1 MARLNI
7 AMLAQQE
14 QAQNEVVEQQTE
26 LEVVG
31 QQAED
36 AIAEATQQQVEIEQ
50 TQQAMD
56 ETEEVIQEAEEER
69 QVLEQSQAQ
78 GGAEPVAMEALQ
90 RAVKRFEKRTG
101 VVCSVQSMGLESF
114 SSKTTRLQST
124 KVAMEGAVEYIK
136 KLIKMLM
143 DAVAAV
149 WEKVKAFVEK
159 IMVGAE
165 RLAKRAKQVEDAAK
179 AAQGKTAPADAKVT
193 TSSVLAYARMNDK
206 AVEGS
211 DFAKA
216 YIAQTAAGFSSRKSR
231 EEALAEF
238 VKGDTLTKI
247 LEESKKADNKEA
259 LAAAVLATH
268 ISKEGKGEN
277 GLVNVEGDTRL
288 LGDYVAASVYLA
300 KDSTWEQ
307 ISANYTKVKPM
318 LVVAKDAKEGPKEVK
333 VMTPED
339 ARKVANQ
346 AAGHMSSY
354 SDMREEQKKIDAE
367 VKKLMAKAKE
377 LEKEKDAPT
386 EQIRVA
392 TGVVRAIVNNVLQSL
407 VAFRSYDVNLTKAAL
422 DYAAASV
429 KAASGKGAEST
440 GTQVAVV

>member
-7 AMLAQQE
+7 AMLAQE
-14 QAQNEVVEQQTE
+14 AQAQEVVEQQSE
-26 LEVVG
+26 LDVVG

-101 VVCSVQSMGLESF
+101 VACSVKSMGLESF
-114 SSKTTRLQST
+114 ASKTTRLQQT
-124 KVAMEGAVEYIK
+124 KVAMEGAVDYIK

-149 WEKVKAFVEK
+149 WEKVKGFVEK

-193 TSSVLAYARMNDK
+193 SGSVLAYARINDK
-206 AVEGS
+206 AVEGAE
-211 DFAKA
+211 FAKA
-216 YIAQTAAGFSSRKSR
+216 FIAQTAATFGVRKRR
-231 EEALAEF
+231 EESLAEF
-238 VKGDTLTKI
+238 VKGDTLVKI
-247 LEESKKADNKEA
+247 LEESKKPENKEA
-259 LAAAVLATH
+259 LTSAVLATH
-268 ISKEGKGEN
+268 IAKEGKGEN
-277 GLVNVEGDTRL
+277 GMVTVDSEERL
-288 LGDYVAASVYLA
+288 LGDFVASSTYLA

-307 ISANYTKVKPM
+307 ISTNYTKVKPS
-318 LVVAKDAKEGPKEVK
+318 LVVAKEAKDGPKEVK
-333 VMTPED
+333 PMSPED

-354 SDMREEQKKIDAE
+354 SDMRAEQKKIDTE
-367 VKKLMAKAKE
+367 VKALMTKAKE

-407 VAFRSYDVNLTKAAL
+407 VAYRSYDVNLTKAAL

-429 KAASGKGAEST
+429 KLANGKGAEST
-440 GTQVAVV
+440 GSQVAVV

>member
-7 AMLAQQE
+7 AMLAQE
-14 QAQNEVVEQQTE
+14 AQAQEVVEQQTE

-69 QVLEQSQAQ
+69 QVLEQAQQQ

-101 VVCSVQSMGLESF
+101 VACSVKAMGLESF

-149 WEKVKAFVEK
+149 WEKVKAFFEK
-159 IMVGAE
+159 IMVGTE
-165 RLAKRAKQVEDAAK
+165 RLAKRARQVEAAAK

-193 TSSVLAYARMNDK
+193 SASVLAYARKDDK
-206 AVEGS
+206 VVDGKEFVTAFVS
-211 DFAKA
+211 
-216 YIAQTAAGFSSRKSR
+216 QTAENFTARKFFNELAAFLIKSKPVSDVL
-231 EEALAEF
+231 EAA
-238 VKGDTLTKI
+238 
-247 LEESKKADNKEA
+247 KKADNKDA
-259 LAAAVLATH
+259 LTKAILEFGDNP
-268 ISKEGKGEN
+268 EGKKEN
-277 GLVNVEGDTRL
+277 GLVTFMDDQRL
-288 LGDYVAASVYLA
+288 LGEYVTQSVAFASDA
-300 KDSTWEQ
+300 TWEQ
-307 ISANYTKVKPM
+307 ISTGYSKIKSQFARAEGAKED
-318 LVVAKDAKEGPKEVK
+318 VAKEISPL
-333 VMTPED
+333 TPEQ
-339 ARKVANQ
+339 AKAVAYQ
-346 AAGHMSSY
+346 AAGHMDSY
-354 SDMREEQKKIDAE
+354 KEMRTEQNKIDAE
-367 VKKLMAKAKE
+367 LKKLLSKAKS
-377 LEKEKDAPT
+377 LEKEKDAPV
-386 EQIRVA
+386 EQLRVA
-392 TGVVRAIVNNVLQSL
+392 TGFIRAVVGAVTGSL
-407 VAFRSYDVNLTKAAL
+407 VSWRSYEVNLTKAAL

-429 KAASGKGAEST
+429 KLASGKGSSST